1 MRRGKFP
8 LRFSLA
14 YSLLYKNCCN
24 EHAFGVYFFFW
35 FFHQIFLRN
44 LTATR
49 YEVEDAER
57 EAQLILPRRNSVHRG
72 DSCADNGILRR
83 VKHRSGDI
91 YI

>member
-1 MRRGKFP
+1 M
-8 LRFSLA
+8 
-14 YSLLYKNCCN
+14 
-24 EHAFGVYFFFW
+24 
-35 FFHQIFLRN
+35 RN
-44 LTATR
+44 LTAAR

-91 YI
+91 YQAQHECRKEG